1 MERRR
6 KVRFA
11 IHKIVILF
19 GKRLPYNIASAEFQ
33 AAQETRILEKQNIST
48 VANRY
53 AGRKIA
59 LVIALKRYKRNA
71 KTQEIVFTEPSK
83 EEPPVKPEFQILP
96 GKKRHA
102 KDVRRMVLVKT
113 VLAAQQNSRMDRTQ
127 IIDKLQFPAKRKRR
141 KRILGRSIFVG
152 LLDKVSSKRLDTREQ
167 NRYKKYLTV
176 LDEPHRIPLEF

>member
-6 KVRFA
+6 KMRFA
-11 IHKIVILF
+11 IHKIAILF
-19 GKRLPYNIASAEFQ
+19 DKRFPDNITSAEFQ
-33 AAQETRILEKQNIST
+33 TAQKTRVLKEQNVST
-48 VANRY
+48 VADRY
-53 AGRKIA
+53 AGREIA
-59 LVIALKRYKRNA
+59 LVITLERHERNA
-71 KTQEIVFTEPSK
+71 KTQEIIFTEPSK
-83 EEPPVKPEFQILP
+83 EESPVKPEFQILP

-102 KDVRRMVLVKT
+102 KNVRRMVLVKT

-167 NRYKKYLTV
+167 NRHKKYLTV
-176 LDEPHRIPLEF
+176 WDEPHRIPLEF